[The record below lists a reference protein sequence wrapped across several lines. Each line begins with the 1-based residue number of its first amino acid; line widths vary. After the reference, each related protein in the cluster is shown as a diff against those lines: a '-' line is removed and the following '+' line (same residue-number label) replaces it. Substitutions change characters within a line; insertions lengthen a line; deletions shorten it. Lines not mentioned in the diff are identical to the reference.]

1 MSAIGVCGSDIAAS
15 YERLRRCALGERLD
29 EPGLVLLMRRGL
41 RGWIEARRGDA
52 TKIGP
57 ATPTLGARDTAQAE
71 MRDELAQLMAT
82 MLLGTLRKEAR
93 S

>member
-1 MSAIGVCGSDIAAS
+1 MSAIGAGGSHVAAS
-15 YERLRRCALGERLD
+15 YERLRRCALGEHLD

-41 RGWIEARRGDA
+41 RGWIEAHGGHA
-52 TKIGP
+52 ITIGP
-57 ATPTLGARDTAQAE
+57 ATPALGARDAAQAE